1 MILDHSVYPD
11 VSPPPDD
18 LPTIEDRMDYV
29 HRICSAFDFGIFP
42 EETDWELFAGWKDV
56 FDRFPMLDS
65 PGWHTFRS
73 WYGWE
78 PVPHTQRL
86 GTPAWKGDDLREGR
100 TDPCEEMV

>member
-11 VSPPPDD
+11 INPPPDD
-18 LPTIEDRMDYV
+18 LLSIEDRMDYV
-29 HRICSAFDFGIFP
+29 HRICAAFDFGIFP
-42 EETDWELFAGWKDV
+42 EETDWELFAGWKEV
-56 FDRFPMLDS
+56 FDRFPMTDS

-78 PVPHTQRL
+78 PAPHTQRL
-86 GTPAWKGDDLREGR
+86 GAPVWKEEDLREGR